1 MSRLLVKSVLLATL
15 MFLFFSLAARALGG
29 TQPSN
34 TALTGFGDG
43 CVGQPHP
50 CWHGIVPG
58 KTSLDTARQILALNG
73 YSNERALDQITTVF
87 DAPDGSSLSSVNLI
101 HQGSYLWMV
110 GLYPR
115 AELSLSSALAALG
128 SPDGMVATT
137 PHVVM
142 GLAYGGRLR
151 VALHEQPHKPLSP
164 FAATIK
170 YVTLTSEPVDVLPW
184 HGFVPFWR
192 YCQLEPTYPGCA

>member
-1 MSRLLVKSVLLATL
+1 MSHLFVKSVLLATL
-15 MFLFFSLAARALGG
+15 MFLLFSLAARALGS

-34 TALTGFGDG
+34 MTLAGFGDG
-43 CVGQPHP
+43 CTGQPHP

-58 KTSLDTARQILALNG
+58 KTSLDTARQILADNG

-87 DAPDGSSLSSVNLI
+87 DAPADSSLMSVNLI

-115 AELSLSSALAALG
+115 AELSLSSAISALG
-128 SPDGMVATT
+128 SPDGMVAIR

-142 GLAYGGRLR
+142 GLAYGRRVR
-151 VALHEQPHKPLSP
+151 VALQELSQRRISP
-164 FAATIK
+164 FAARIK

-192 YCQLEPTYPGCA
+192 YCQLEPTYPGCT

>member
-1 MSRLLVKSVLLATL
+1 MVYLFLKFAVMVTLAVSMTNVL
-15 MFLFFSLAARALGG
+15 SRALGG

-43 CVGQPHP
+43 CGDQPHP

-87 DAPDGSSLSSVNLI
+87 DAPAGSSLSSVNLI

-142 GLAYGGRLR
+142 GLAYGQRVR
-151 VALHEQPHKPLSP
+151 VALQEASQRRISP
-164 FAATIK
+164 FAARIK
-170 YVTLTSEPVDVLPW
+170 YVTLTSEPVTVLPW

-192 YCQLEPTYPGCA
+192 YCQLEPAYPGCV